1 MINLMDHLLKN
12 IDIDFHF
19 TPYKVLAMSDKE
31 GMLEFVANS
40 KTVQSIRQEYNNKID
55 DYIREKEYNK
65 LTR

>member
-1 MINLMDHLLKN
+1 MDHLLKN

-40 KTVQSIRQEYNNKID
+40 KTV
-55 DYIREKEYNK
+55 
-65 LTR
+65 